1 MKPCRPIDWDQAHVN
16 RPGGYKGQVLFS
28 GESCHIIAT
37 LVPPGAEGPPTHIHA
52 SDQLYFIVEGEL
64 EVELGDEI
72 QTMQAGEGLLIP
84 AGLPPQP
91 QPERRS

>member
-1 MKPCRPIDWDQAHVN
+1 M
-16 RPGGYKGQVLFS
+16 FS